1 MTDQGPEYLEAI
13 VEASRNLEVSI
24 EDLTQDQFMGYVEQ
38 ESADRRKALTAV
50 KPEVIQESDWE
61 RAKEFATIIDS
72 ASKQIA
78 EKYRFKIETSPS
90 ESLETKWTFG
100 QWFVVNSR
108 KKVIELSLL
117 TTFLCVIFSVGILFI
132 LTLLGNSITIE
143 KAIIPTIAVPLII
156 GPIVSYIV
164 FMQAYQL
171 TQAITKLDDLRRTD
185 PLTGLYNRRFFSELV
200 NMELDVA
207 SRYAFSSS
215 LLLIDLDHFKRVNDT
230 YGHMAGDE
238 VIRIISNV
246 IRRNVRRTDVV
257 GRLGGEEFIIFL
269 PHTKLEGA
277 LVAADRVRR
286 IISESE
292 ITYNEEPIG
301 ITASIGAAS
310 TDMEI
315 TDIEALLR
323 NAGSALDIAKD
334 KGCNL
339 VEFLPQIPQEN
350 VVESEVIELQAR

>member
-1 MTDQGPEYLEAI
+1 LTDQGPEYLEAI

-24 EDLTQDQFMGYVEQ
+24 EDLTQDQFMGYLEQ

-50 KPEVIQESDWE
+50 KPDVIQESDWE

-78 EKYRFKIETSPS
+78 EKYRFKIDTSTA
-90 ESLETKWTFG
+90 ESLDTKWTFG
-100 QWFVVNSR
+100 QWFAVNSK

-132 LTLLGNSITIE
+132 VALIGNSIMVE
-143 KAIIPTIAVPLII
+143 KAMIPIIAIPLII

-171 TQAITKLDDLRRTD
+171 TQAIMKLDDLRRTD
-185 PLTGLYNRRFFSELV
+185 PLTGLYNQRFFSEMV
-200 NMELDVA
+200 NMELNVA

-246 IRRNVRRTDVV
+246 IKRNIRRTDIV

-269 PHTKLEGA
+269 PHTKLQGA

-292 ITYNEEPIG
+292 ITFNEERIS

-310 TDMEI
+310 TDIE
-315 TDIEALLR
+315 TTNIEALLHI
-323 NAGSALDIAKD
+323 ASSALDMAKD
-334 KGCNL
+334 KGCDL
-339 VEFLPQIPQEN
+339 VECLPQIPQEDAVGSE
-350 VVESEVIELQAR
+350 VVEVQAR